1 MTIIRTA
8 TISDVAA
15 MAALLSE
22 LGYPAPP
29 DAVSLR
35 LHRLASDPRAL
46 VLVAEKDG
54 RVVGVATAHAI
65 SVIHDDPDVAW
76 LTSLVVDGSA
86 QGRGI
91 GRQLVEAVE
100 AWARSRGCVRLS
112 VTTNRDRNDAHTFYE
127 RVGFEWTSRRYS
139 KRLAASRRE
148 IKNDELKNDKDDPKS
163 PLE

>member
-15 MAALLSE
+15 MAVLFTE
-22 LGYPAPP
+22 LGYSSAA
-29 DAVSLR
+29 DAVGLR
-35 LHRLASDPRAL
+35 LHRLTSDPRAL
-46 VLVAEKDG
+46 VIVAERDG
-54 RVVGVATAHAI
+54 RVVGVATAHSI
-65 SVIHDDPDVAW
+65 SVIHDDGDVAW

-100 AWARSRGCVRLS
+100 AWARSHSCVRLS
-112 VTTNRDRNDAHTFYE
+112 VTTARDRNDAHTFYE

-139 KRLAASRRE
+139 KRLAVSRVKPSE
-148 IKNDELKNDKDDPKS
+148 SPNDDDLLKS
-163 PLE
+163 

>member
-22 LGYPAPP
+22 LGYFAPG
-29 DAVSLR
+29 DAVAVR
-35 LHRLASDPRAL
+35 LHRLTSDPRAL
-46 VLVAEKDG
+46 ILVAEKDG

-100 AWARSRGCVRLS
+100 AWARARGCVRLS
-112 VTTNRDRNDAHTFYE
+112 VTTNRDRNDAHAFYE

-139 KRLAASRRE
+139 KRLVVPRRE
-148 IKNDELKNDKDDPKS
+148 PKNGG
-163 PLE
+163 